1 MFCEANQIT
10 KEEQKRAVLLS
21 SCGEEVYGLTVT
33 LVKPERPT
41 AATYEE
47 IKTAVRKHLHPKPS
61 ELYARFLF
69 YRRNQAAEESVA
81 DYVTALR
88 KLAEDCGFGSAQLP
102 LDVMMRDRFVCGL
115 RNEGVQQRLLAEHS
129 LTFKVAYDLATTAEA
144 TAKQQRD
151 IRKHGRYETDCQE
164 MVQATRAKQDTPAE
178 GSSCYRCNG
187 KHAPHLCRFRK
198 ATCFNCKRVGHIA
211 KACRSKDD
219 SRTARK
225 TAYEQK
231 KKGDK
236 SKGVYEMSALFSLCE
251 VNEQEQKFMVQ
262 VTIEGQEV
270 PMEVDSGASCS
281 IVSEDTFRVVE
292 RNHGKIP
299 LQDSGTT
306 IVTWSKEALP
316 VLGQASVLVEFKG
329 RKAKLPLLVV
339 QKQGNSLIGRNW
351 FNPLG
356 IGLRGIQQVNV
367 EDVPSRFPEVFRR
380 DLPGFNGP
388 PVHIELKDDAQPVF
402 LKSRPVPLAL
412 KDDVANEVDRL
423 VQQGVWEPVSY
434 SNWATPLV
442 VVRKK
447 DGTLRLCGDYRST
460 VNKAIKSSGYPLPT
474 TAEMLTAL
482 SSSKFFTKLDLAQA
496 YQQLTLD
503 DETAEVLTVNTI
515 KGLYKVKRLPFGISV
530 APWVFQRVIDTL
542 LAGVPGVKAYLD
554 DILISGCNA
563 EEHAERLETVLSRL
577 QKAQL
582 RVNKDKCEFN
592 QTSVEFLGHRID
604 DSGVHPSRSKT
615 DAIQQAPA
623 PASKKELQAFLGLLN
638 FYSSFLKGRTE
649 AAEPLYRLLDR
660 DHEWKWTGEHQRAFE
675 RLKNLLSSDAV
686 LVPYD
691 CKRPLILCCDASPVG
706 VGAVLAHRADDG
718 KEQPIAYASRTL
730 GVSER
735 NYAQIDREGLAV
747 VFGVK
752 KFHQYLAGR
761 EFTVI
766 TDHKPLLGLFNTDKR
781 VPEVVSPRMLRWIL
795 LLSAYNYHLEY
806 RRGQDNSNADALGR
820 LPAPGD
826 EDEPR
831 PPGDV
836 LLLEAVDC
844 APLQAADI
852 AALIKKDSVLSR
864 VKEWLLSGWPSTQV
878 DSKFAPY
885 E

>member
-1 MFCEANQIT
+1 MAVGRIGEYRLGTNASWDEYVERLEMFCEANQIT

-21 SCGEEVYGLTVT
+21 SCGEEVYGLIVT

-281 IVSEDTFRVVE
+281 I
-292 RNHGKIP
+292 
-299 LQDSGTT
+299 
-306 IVTWSKEALP
+306 
-316 VLGQASVLVEFKG
+316 
-329 RKAKLPLLVV
+329 
-339 QKQGNSLIGRNW
+339 
-351 FNPLG
+351 
-356 IGLRGIQQVNV
+356 QVNV

-388 PVHIELKDDAQPVF
+388 PVHIELKDDAQPLF

-442 VVRKK
+442 V
-447 DGTLRLCGDYRST
+447 
-460 VNKAIKSSGYPLPT
+460 
-474 TAEMLTAL
+474 
-482 SSSKFFTKLDLAQA
+482 
-496 YQQLTLD
+496 
-503 DETAEVLTVNTI
+503 
-515 KGLYKVKRLPFGISV
+515 
-530 APWVFQRVIDTL
+530 
-542 LAGVPGVKAYLD
+542 
-554 DILISGCNA
+554 
-563 EEHAERLETVLSRL
+563 
-577 QKAQL
+577 KAQL

-592 QTSVEFLGHRID
+592 QTSIEFLGHRID

-660 DHEWKWTGEHQRAFE
+660 DHEWKWTGGVPSTGPQWCQPLPGHAQPRPFEPVGQSSRAG
-675 RLKNLLSSDAV
+675 SPPS
-686 LVPYD
+686 PT
-691 CKRPLILCCDASPVG
+691 LILRRINNIVEDDFECILVLLPQVEVVLNVSE
-706 VGAVLAHRADDG
+706 GALRCPQGDVIGLKRMLHTGDSTQLGRQLHHSQIEQQGREHRA
-718 KEQPIAYASRTL
+718 
-730 GVSER
+730 
-735 NYAQIDREGLAV
+735 
-747 VFGVK
+747 
-752 KFHQYLAGR
+752 
-761 EFTVI
+761 
-766 TDHKPLLGLFNTDKR
+766 
-781 VPEVVSPRMLRWIL
+781 LR
-795 LLSAYNYHLEY
+795 
-806 RRGQDNSNADALGR
+806 GT
-820 LPAPGD
+820 PG
-826 EDEPR
+826 
-831 PPGDV
+831 
-836 LLLEAVDC
+836 
-844 APLQAADI
+844 
-852 AALIKKDSVLSR
+852 
-864 VKEWLLSGWPSTQV
+864 
-878 DSKFAPY
+878 F
-885 E
+885 

>member
-1 MFCEANQIT
+1 MAVGRIGEYRLGTNASWDEYVERLEMFCEANQIT

-21 SCGEEVYGLTVT
+21 SCGEEVYGLIVT

-434 SNWATPLV
+434 SNWATPL
-442 VVRKK
+442 
-447 DGTLRLCGDYRST
+447 
-460 VNKAIKSSGYPLPT
+460 
-474 TAEMLTAL
+474 
-482 SSSKFFTKLDLAQA
+482 
-496 YQQLTLD
+496 
-503 DETAEVLTVNTI
+503 
-515 KGLYKVKRLPFGISV
+515 
-530 APWVFQRVIDTL
+530 
-542 LAGVPGVKAYLD
+542 
-554 DILISGCNA
+554 
-563 EEHAERLETVLSRL
+563 
-577 QKAQL
+577 KAQL

-592 QTSVEFLGHRID
+592 QTSIEFLGHRID

-623 PASKKELQAFLGLLN
+623 PASKKEVQAFLGLLN

-660 DHEWKWTGEHQRAFE
+660 DHEWKWTGPRWKAASVVAVRGPVSYVVQLNNGE
-675 RLKNLLSSDAV
+675 RHHRHRNQLRSAWTR
-686 LVPYD
+686 LVVD
-691 CKRPLILCCDASPVG
+691 PVTSEDYH
-706 VGAVLAHRADDG
+706 VRLPPTAR
-718 KEQPIAYASRTL
+718 QP
-730 GVSER
+730 
-735 NYAQIDREGLAV
+735 Q
-747 VFGVK
+747 
-752 KFHQYLAGR
+752 
-761 EFTVI
+761 
-766 TDHKPLLGLFNTDKR
+766 PLLLAQKQ
-781 VPEVVSPRMLRWIL
+781 P
-795 LLSAYNYHLEY
+795 
-806 RRGQDNSNADALGR
+806 LGR
-820 LPAPGD
+820 VQAKPPKYRSSR
-826 EDEPR
+826 EDQR
-831 PPGDV
+831 VFDGLSCV
-836 LLLEAVDC
+836 M
-844 APLQAADI
+844 
-852 AALIKKDSVLSR
+852 ALMAS
-864 VKEWLLSGWPSTQV
+864 
-878 DSKFAPY
+878 
-885 E
+885 

>member
-1 MFCEANQIT
+1 MAVGRIGEYRLGTNASWDEYVERLEMFCEANQIT

-21 SCGEEVYGLTVT
+21 SCGEEVYGLIVT

-251 VNEQEQKFMVQ
+251 VNEQEQKFLVQ

-281 IVSEDTFRVVE
+281 I
-292 RNHGKIP
+292 
-299 LQDSGTT
+299 
-306 IVTWSKEALP
+306 
-316 VLGQASVLVEFKG
+316 
-329 RKAKLPLLVV
+329 
-339 QKQGNSLIGRNW
+339 
-351 FNPLG
+351 
-356 IGLRGIQQVNV
+356 QVNV

-442 VVRKK
+442 V
-447 DGTLRLCGDYRST
+447 
-460 VNKAIKSSGYPLPT
+460 
-474 TAEMLTAL
+474 
-482 SSSKFFTKLDLAQA
+482 
-496 YQQLTLD
+496 
-503 DETAEVLTVNTI
+503 
-515 KGLYKVKRLPFGISV
+515 
-530 APWVFQRVIDTL
+530 
-542 LAGVPGVKAYLD
+542 
-554 DILISGCNA
+554 
-563 EEHAERLETVLSRL
+563 
-577 QKAQL
+577 KAQL

-592 QTSVEFLGHRID
+592 QTSIEFLGHRID

-660 DHEWKWTGEHQRAFE
+660 DHEWKWTVLNV
-675 RLKNLLSSDAV
+675 RLKAG
-686 LVPYD
+686 PAEW
-691 CKRPLILCCDASPVG
+691 K
-706 VGAVLAHRADDG
+706 H
-718 KEQPIAYASRTL
+718 
-730 GVSER
+730 
-735 NYAQIDREGLAV
+735 AV
-747 VFGVK
+747 VVMIPKPGK
-752 KFHQYLAGR
+752 KLQIENLR
-761 EFTVI
+761 LISLTSC
-766 TDHKPLLGLFNTDKR
+766 LGKLYESIVTKR
-781 VPEVVSPRMLRWIL
+781 I
-795 LLSAYNYHLEY
+795 
-806 RRGQDNSNADALGR
+806 
-820 LPAPGD
+820 
-826 EDEPR
+826 
-831 PPGDV
+831 
-836 LLLEAVDC
+836 
-844 APLQAADI
+844 
-852 AALIKKDSVLSR
+852 
-864 VKEWLLSGWPSTQV
+864 
-878 DSKFAPY
+878 
-885 E
+885 